1 MANVFRIEH
10 PAHVFS
16 WKSAIESP
24 GLPSG
29 HVGQHSQPPPGRCRV
44 DQDARRK
51 SRQPV
56 SRLKAGPIV
65 VELRCE
71 IVQQVLVQEA
81 ARTTQPSSLLQSE
94 ACIQGGEA
102 DHIACQ
108 SEGEYLACLKSL
120 GGFPIIAG
128 FAGIEECEAA
138 YRGESGCLDS
148 FDSAALRFLWRD
160 CGSVERDP
168 LLGRRRRH

>member
-1 MANVFRIEH
+1 MCLESSIQPTYSRGRARSSLLACRVGTSANI
-10 PAHVFS
+10 AN
-16 WKSAIESP
+16 
-24 GLPSG
+24 
-29 HVGQHSQPPPGRCRV
+29 PPGALQSRS
-44 DQDARRK
+44 RRAAK

-65 VELRCE
+65 VELRCK

-120 GGFPIIAG
+120 G
-128 FAGIEECEAA
+128 
-138 YRGESGCLDS
+138 
-148 FDSAALRFLWRD
+148 
-160 CGSVERDP
+160 
-168 LLGRRRRH
+168 